1 MKHLIWMQRPA
12 PSERAG
18 TIGAWMTVLELLSLA
33 SVATNMGVFCFTSSH
48 LRDAFGMDES
58 QRVWCFIL
66 LEHTAVFIQL
76 LMRHAI
82 ADVPEW
88 VLQHR
93 ARDKYQ
99 LSLREHVIF

>member
-1 MKHLIWMQRPA
+1 
-12 PSERAG
+12 
-18 TIGAWMTVLELLSLA
+18 
-33 SVATNMGVFCFTSSH
+33 MGVFCFTSSH

-66 LEHTAVFIQL
+66 LEHAAVFIQL

-99 LSLREHVIF
+99 LSLREHVIFQEEAESKDELSSKELVASPTGFNKYFQAS